1 VTDEQ
6 SHPEVSDEATSLATR
21 LLALGSTQRL
31 RIVAE
36 LLAGELHVSELARR
50 VEMSRALL
58 YMHLTKLEAAGFVS
72 GRLELGDD
80 GKAVKIFKVV
90 PFDITVNP
98 EVIAAA
104 VSSHTPNKE

>member
-1 VTDEQ
+1 MADEQ
-6 SHPEVSDEATSLATR
+6 SHPEVADEATSLAAR

-90 PFDITVNP
+90 PFDIAINP
-98 EVIAAA
+98 EAIATA
-104 VSSHTPNKE
+104 VSSGNPTKE